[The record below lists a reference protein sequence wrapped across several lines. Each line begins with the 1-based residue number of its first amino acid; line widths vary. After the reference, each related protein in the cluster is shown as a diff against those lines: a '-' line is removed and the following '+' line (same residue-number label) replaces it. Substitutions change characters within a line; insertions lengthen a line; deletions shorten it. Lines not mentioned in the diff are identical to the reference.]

1 MTRREIAPQPLL
13 CELHSHTTWSDGTLS
28 VQEVVDLYGM
38 AGFDV
43 LCVTDHV
50 VRADDPTGPMI
61 DGTTY
66 DAYLETIAEEAER
79 ARETYGLLLIPGVE
93 LTDSDPDPD
102 RAAHALAVGLDR
114 LVTLDHG
121 LPAALREA
129 RAAGAATI
137 AAHPHSSEQD
147 SIPGRTTRRFSRE
160 PDRLRPLIDRYEL
173 INRTDV
179 FPWVAAE
186 GLPGVASGDFHT
198 RAHLET
204 WKTVLPCEKSSAAV
218 VAHLRSNR
226 PSFVTRFAAVTS
238 EFVAA

>member
-28 VQEVVDLYGM
+28 VHELVDLYGM

-79 ARETYGLLLIPGVE
+79 ALETYGLLLIPGVE

-114 LVTLDHG
+114 LVTLDDG

-129 RAAGAATI
+129 RAAGAVTI

-173 INRTDV
+173 INRTEV
-179 FPWVAAE
+179 FSWVATQ
-186 GLPGVASGDFHT
+186 GLPGVASGDFHM
-198 RAHLET
+198 RSHLET

-218 VAHLRSNR
+218 IAHLRSDR

-238 EFVAA
+238 GVAA

>member
-28 VQEVVDLYGM
+28 VDELVDLYGT

-61 DGTTY
+61 DAGNY
-66 DAYLETIAEEAER
+66 DAYLQTVLEQAER
-79 ARETYGLLLIPGVE
+79 ALETYDLLVIPGVE

-137 AAHPHSSEQD
+137 AAHPHSSEQE
-147 SIPGRTTRRFSRE
+147 SIPGRTTRRFARE
-160 PDRLRPLIDRYEL
+160 TDHLRPLIDRYEL

-179 FPWVAAE
+179 FSWVAAE
-186 GLPGVASGDFHT
+186 SLPGVASGDFHT

-204 WKTVLPCEKSSAAV
+204 WKTVLPCEKRTHAV
-218 VAHLRSNR
+218 IAHLRSQR
-226 PSFVTRFAAVTS
+226 PSFVTRFVSVETEAA
-238 EFVAA
+238 A